1 MDPHKD
7 YPLFNGFI
15 HLAAGLCCGMTG
27 LAAGYAIGIVG
38 DTVSSVK
45 FPGII
50 ADSIEYSVYE
60 HMFMSRGSS

>member
-1 MDPHKD
+1 
-7 YPLFNGFI
+7 
-15 HLAAGLCCGMTG
+15 MTG